1 MDFLKYGH
9 SEMSDYAFEGPHLLK
24 KRDAVT
30 AMDRFN
36 ISESPGS
43 FSKHQTSE
51 NDIDFMISNG
61 ASRPTLGRKFD
72 FRDVTS
78 QSDWFCFT
86 TEDTKDN
93 LSMLSEESSSSAVRG
108 EATNNLLSNSAAR
121 QSRRHSN
128 AFARPRKKGR
138 DEIGQGNYVRGSGKC
153 TNISNPSKSKPY
165 YHCHS
170 QEELGPNDSCSYED
184 GYSSVKMKSGFSSFS
199 QNSEAK
205 LPFSGSKIWTEDPS
219 SELPV
224 AGLDI
229 DAKSSFDRSKYAEHL
244 ACSPSGSF
252 ISEKFTFHDSLIFSK
267 DEFGPTISP
276 DSKLKGTPLDSLHLA
291 GSHGETPFPDAEESA
306 SRDVENEA
314 KIQPAR
320 CKKLELIE
328 EICNGNGLFSE
339 NKKAIDA
346 SSSGENNCG
355 CKEENDESPEVMQ
368 NLETTYSPDHAE
380 QVSMSLLISK
390 KLGSIIEEQE
400 HHHGNEVTLPCQNGN
415 KELQDIG
422 PQERRIARKT
432 ESNYDRT
439 PRSCQ
444 VMMLESYVLQLLCV
458 QKVLMDSSEQD
469 TTKKV

>member
-1 MDFLKYGH
+1 MDY
-9 SEMSDYAFEGPHLLK
+9 SSDLFSII
-24 KRDAVT
+24 
-30 AMDRFN
+30 N
-36 ISESPGS
+36 I
-43 FSKHQTSE
+43 
-51 NDIDFMISNG
+51 
-61 ASRPTLGRKFD
+61 
-72 FRDVTS
+72 
-78 QSDWFCFT
+78 
-86 TEDTKDN
+86 
-93 LSMLSEESSSSAVRG
+93 VRG

-229 DAKSSFDRSKYAEHL
+229 DAKSSFDRSKYAERL

-276 DSKLKGTPLDSLHLA
+276 DSKLKGTPPDSLHLA

-346 SSSGENNCG
+346 SSSGKNNCG

-400 HHHGNEVTLPCQNGN
+400 YVKWTYF
-415 KELQDIG
+415 
-422 PQERRIARKT
+422 
-432 ESNYDRT
+432 S
-439 PRSCQ
+439 SC
-444 VMMLESYVLQLLCV
+444 YCV
-458 QKVLMDSSEQD
+458 IVFCSLAQKVHILLEPTRLKWLHLLPDIIMAM
-469 TTKKV
+469 KLLFHVRMGIKVCFCRPFSHELHSQNSYRIFEVRNLF